1 MRIFLGF
8 FGIFNFIFRQI
19 STFLRATYVNYRK
32 SKFIIFA
39 MLIFNCK
46 AVIVIKQKFLNRSIY
61 LINKYNTY
69 SEDDIEKLKY
79 GLEGLYLTITK
90 TVIILIISLILNI
103 FKETLLVILLYNTI
117 RYFGFGFHAEK
128 SYQCLILSTFN
139 FIAIPLI
146 YLNINLSN
154 LALVIICS
162 LCIIIFLLYA
172 PADTVKRPLPNKK
185 KRIIRKSLT
194 VFIAIVYISLI
205 FIFNN
210 HYLTSLL
217 ISALTIQAIV
227 VNPLT
232 YKLFGQPYR
241 NYKNYTVA

>member
-1 MRIFLGF
+1 MCIFLGF
-8 FGIFNFIFRQI
+8 FGIFHFIIRQI
-19 STFLRATYVNYRK
+19 PTFLQST
-32 SKFIIFA
+32 
-39 MLIFNCK
+39 MLILENSNYILFTMLTFDCK
-46 AVIVIKQKFLNRSIY
+46 AVIVIKQKFLNRSMS
-61 LINKYNTY
+61 LINKYTTY

-90 TVIILIISLILNI
+90 TVIILLISLILNI
-103 FKETLLVILLYNTI
+103 FKETLLVIVIFNII

-128 SYQCLILSTFN
+128 SYQCLIFSTFN
-139 FIAIPLI
+139 FVVIPLI
-146 YLNINLSN
+146 YLSINLSD

-162 LCIIIFLLYA
+162 LCIISFLLYA

-185 KRIIRKSLT
+185 KRLIRKSLT
-194 VFIAIVYISLI
+194 VLVSIVYISLI

-227 VNPLT
+227 INPLT